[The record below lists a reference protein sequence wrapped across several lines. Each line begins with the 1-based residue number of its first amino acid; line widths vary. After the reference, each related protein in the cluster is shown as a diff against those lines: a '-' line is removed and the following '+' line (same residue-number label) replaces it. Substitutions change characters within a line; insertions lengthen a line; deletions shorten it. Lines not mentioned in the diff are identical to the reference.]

1 MPPDALNAVRTRPW
15 TLILVVGFALFMDYL
30 IYGAAM
36 PLMEH
41 APGSSAGE
49 QHLGLLATA
58 YAIGVLGATPLF
70 GWLCERHG
78 CRGPMIEG
86 VLLSGL
92 ATVLFAVAP
101 DFPVVLL
108 ARLGQ
113 GMASAAVWIA
123 GLALIAEHY
132 SGRRVEMMGYALMG
146 STGGAVLGPLLGGWL
161 YEASGYVLPFI
172 VLLVLIA
179 VAAVLCVLL
188 LRDSQASATKSPGLL
203 NILSDRSVAVPA
215 LAVALAA
222 AGWGVLEPLLPV
234 HLARL
239 GETDAAD
246 IGLLFAAATIVYGA
260 SAPFVSWL
268 TERISVRWTIVL
280 GMLGMAAT
288 LPLICV
294 SDAFGFILLALCLVG
309 ISFALLLNPTAAEL
323 GDAVERRGLVCY
335 AAVYSVYNIAYCVGM
350 LGTASFAAAIA
361 AHLGFFHTLLLVSL
375 LLLMC
380 VPAMVL
386 ATRPAREAIA

>member
-1 MPPDALNAVRTRPW
+1 MPPDTLNAVRTRPW

-58 YAIGVLGATPLF
+58 YAVGVLGATPLF
-70 GWLCERHG
+70 GWLCERNG

-86 VLLSGL
+86 VLLAGL
-92 ATVLFAVAP
+92 ATVLFMVAP

-161 YEASGYVLPFI
+161 YEASGYALPFF
-172 VLLVLIA
+172 VLLALIA
-179 VAAVLCVLL
+179 VAAVLCILL
-188 LRDSQASATKSPGLL
+188 LRDSQASASKSPGLL
-203 NILSDRSVAVPA
+203 TILSDRSVAVPA
-215 LAVALAA
+215 VAV
-222 AGWGVLEPLLPV
+222 
-234 HLARL
+234 
-239 GETDAAD
+239 
-246 IGLLFAAATIVYGA
+246 
-260 SAPFVSWL
+260 
-268 TERISVRWTIVL
+268 
-280 GMLGMAAT
+280 
-288 LPLICV
+288 
-294 SDAFGFILLALCLVG
+294 
-309 ISFALLLNPTAAEL
+309 
-323 GDAVERRGLVCY
+323 
-335 AAVYSVYNIAYCVGM
+335 
-350 LGTASFAAAIA
+350 
-361 AHLGFFHTLLLVSL
+361 
-375 LLLMC
+375 
-380 VPAMVL
+380 
-386 ATRPAREAIA
+386 